1 MKFLITGAS
10 GQLGYDVKLELL
22 NRGYYDILSPSSSV
36 MNLRNK
42 DSVRDTILDYK
53 PDIVFHCAAYTAVD
67 KAEDERELCSDVN
80 INGTKYIVDAC
91 SEVRAKLIFIS
102 TDYVF
107 DGSKDGFYL
116 EDDKVSPVNYYGKTK
131 WLAEENVR
139 GYDNHI
145 ITRISWV
152 FGINGNNFVKT
163 MLKLSD
169 TRDEISVVSD
179 QIGSPTYTKDLSKVL
194 VDMALSDKKGTYH
207 VTNDGTC
214 SWYEFAKYIF
224 ESNNIDIVV
233 NPIKTSDYPTKAKRP
248 HNSRMSKEKL
258 MNDGFSMLP
267 DWKDAVDRY
276 NKELIK
282 VSKKDDLL

>member
-258 MNDGFSMLP
+258 MTTSNFS
-267 DWKDAVDRY
+267 
-276 NKELIK
+276 
-282 VSKKDDLL
+282 SKNNLSINSLSVISP

>member
-91 SEVRAKLIFIS
+91 SEVGAKLIFIS
-102 TDYVF
+102 TNYVF

-116 EDDKVSPVNYYGKTK
+116 EDDKVSPINYYGKTK

-282 VSKKDDLL
+282 VRKKDD

>member
-22 NRGYYDILSPSSSV
+22 NRGYYDILSPSSSA
-36 MNLRNK
+36 MDLRNK

-91 SEVRAKLIFIS
+91 SEVGAKLIFIS

-116 EDDKVSPVNYYGKTK
+116 EDDKVSPINYYGKTK

-194 VDMALSDKKGTYH
+194 VDMALSDKRGTYH

-282 VSKKDDLL
+282 VRKKDD

>member
-36 MNLRNK
+36 MDLRNK

-91 SEVRAKLIFIS
+91 SEVGAKLIFIS

-116 EDDKVSPVNYYGKTK
+116 EDDKVSPINYYGKTK

-179 QIGSPTYTKDLSKVL
+179 QIGSHTYTKDLSKVL

-282 VSKKDDLL
+282 VRKKDD

>member
-36 MNLRNK
+36 MDLRNK

-53 PDIVFHCAAYTAVD
+53 PDVVFHCAAYTAVD

-91 SEVRAKLIFIS
+91 SEVGAKLIFIS

-107 DGSKDGFYL
+107 DGNKDGFYL
-116 EDDKVSPVNYYGKTK
+116 EDDKVSPINYYGKTK

-194 VDMALSDKKGTYH
+194 VDMSLSDKKGTYH

-248 HNSRMSKEKL
+248 YNSRMSKEKL
-258 MNDGFSMLP
+258 VNDGFSMLP

-282 VSKKDDLL
+282 VRKKDD

>member
-36 MNLRNK
+36 MDLRNK

-91 SEVRAKLIFIS
+91 SEVGAKLIFIS

-267 DWKDAVDRY
+267 DWKGAVDRY

-282 VSKKDDLL
+282 VRKKDD

>member
-1 MKFLITGAS
+1 M
-10 GQLGYDVKLELL
+10 
-22 NRGYYDILSPSSSV
+22 
-36 MNLRNK
+36 
-42 DSVRDTILDYK
+42 
-53 PDIVFHCAAYTAVD
+53 
-67 KAEDERELCSDVN
+67 
-80 INGTKYIVDAC
+80 
-91 SEVRAKLIFIS
+91 
-102 TDYVF
+102 
-107 DGSKDGFYL
+107 
-116 EDDKVSPVNYYGKTK
+116 
-131 WLAEENVR
+131 
-139 GYDNHI
+139 
-145 ITRISWV
+145 
-152 FGINGNNFVKT
+152 KT

-282 VSKKDDLL
+282 VRKKDD

>member
-22 NRGYYDILSPSSSV
+22 NRGYYDILSPSSNV
-36 MNLRNK
+36 MDLRNK

-91 SEVRAKLIFIS
+91 SEVGAKLIFIS

-116 EDDKVSPVNYYGKTK
+116 EDDKVSPINYYGKTK

-282 VSKKDDLL
+282 VRKKDD

>member
-22 NRGYYDILSPSSSV
+22 NRGFYDILSPSSSV
-36 MNLRNK
+36 MDLRNK

-53 PDIVFHCAAYTAVD
+53 PDVVFHCAAYTAVD

-91 SEVRAKLIFIS
+91 SEVGAKLIFIS

-116 EDDKVSPVNYYGKTK
+116 EDDKVSPINYYGKTK

-163 MLKLSD
+163 MLRLSD

-207 VTNDGTC
+207 ITNDGTC

-224 ESNNIDIVV
+224 ESNNIDIVI

-258 MNDGFSMLP
+258 VNDGFSMLP

-276 NKELIK
+276 SKELIE
-282 VSKKDDLL
+282 VRKKDD

>member
-22 NRGYYDILSPSSSV
+22 NRGYYDILSPSSSA
-36 MNLRNK
+36 MDLRNK

-91 SEVRAKLIFIS
+91 SEVGAKLIFIS
-102 TDYVF
+102 TDYGF

-282 VSKKDDLL
+282 VRKKDD

>member
-22 NRGYYDILSPSSSV
+22 NRGYYDILSPSSSA
-36 MNLRNK
+36 MDLRNK

-91 SEVRAKLIFIS
+91 SEVGAKLIFIS

-233 NPIKTSDYPTKAKRP
+233 NPIKTSDYPTKAKRQ

-282 VSKKDDLL
+282 VRKKDD

>member
-22 NRGYYDILSPSSSV
+22 NRGYYDILSPSSNV
-36 MNLRNK
+36 MDLRNK

-80 INGTKYIVDAC
+80 INGTKYMVDAC
-91 SEVRAKLIFIS
+91 SEVGAKLIFIS

-116 EDDKVSPVNYYGKTK
+116 EDDKVSPINYYGKTK

-258 MNDGFSMLP
+258 KNAGFSMLP

-282 VSKKDDLL
+282 VRKKDD

>member
-22 NRGYYDILSPSSSV
+22 NRGYYDILSPSSNV
-36 MNLRNK
+36 MDLRNK

-80 INGTKYIVDAC
+80 INGTKYMVDAC
-91 SEVRAKLIFIS
+91 SEVGAKLIFIS

-116 EDDKVSPVNYYGKTK
+116 EDDKVSPINYYGKTK

-194 VDMALSDKKGTYH
+194 VDMALSDKRGTYH

-282 VSKKDDLL
+282 VRKKDD

>member
-22 NRGYYDILSPSSSV
+22 TIGYYDILSPSSSV

-91 SEVRAKLIFIS
+91 SEVGAKLIFIS

-282 VSKKDDLL
+282 VRKKDD

>member
-36 MNLRNK
+36 MDLRNK

-91 SEVRAKLIFIS
+91 SEVGAKLIFIS

-116 EDDKVSPVNYYGKTK
+116 EDDKVSPINYYGKTK

-258 MNDGFSMLP
+258 KNAGFSMLP

-282 VSKKDDLL
+282 VRKKDD

>member
-91 SEVRAKLIFIS
+91 SEVGAKLIFIS

-282 VSKKDDLL
+282 VRKKDD

>member
-22 NRGYYDILSPSSSV
+22 NRGYYDILSPSSST
-36 MNLRNK
+36 MDLRNK

-91 SEVRAKLIFIS
+91 SEVGAKLIFIS

-116 EDDKVSPVNYYGKTK
+116 EDDKVSPINYYGKTK

-282 VSKKDDLL
+282 VRKKDD

>member
-22 NRGYYDILSPSSSV
+22 NRGYYDILSPSSSA
-36 MNLRNK
+36 MDLRNK

-80 INGTKYIVDAC
+80 INGTKYIVEAC
-91 SEVRAKLIFIS
+91 SEVGAKLIFIS

-282 VSKKDDLL
+282 VRKKDD

>member
-36 MNLRNK
+36 MDLRNK

-91 SEVRAKLIFIS
+91 SEVGAKLIFIS

-116 EDDKVSPVNYYGKTK
+116 EDDKVSPINYYGKTK

-248 HNSRMSKEKL
+248 HNSRMSKEK
-258 MNDGFSMLP
+258 
-267 DWKDAVDRY
+267 
-276 NKELIK
+276 
-282 VSKKDDLL
+282 

>member
-1 MKFLITGAS
+1 MKFLIAGAS

-22 NRGYYDILSPSSSV
+22 NRGYYDILSPSSSA
-36 MNLRNK
+36 MDLRNK

-91 SEVRAKLIFIS
+91 SEVGAKLIFIS

-116 EDDKVSPVNYYGKTK
+116 EDDKVSPINYYGKTK

-282 VSKKDDLL
+282 VRKKDD

>member
-36 MNLRNK
+36 MDLRNK

-91 SEVRAKLIFIS
+91 SEVGAKLIFIS

-116 EDDKVSPVNYYGKTK
+116 EDDKVSPINYYGKTK

-282 VSKKDDLL
+282 VRKKDD

>member
-22 NRGYYDILSPSSSV
+22 NRGYYDILSPSSSA
-36 MNLRNK
+36 MDLRNK

-91 SEVRAKLIFIS
+91 SEVGAKLIFIS

-282 VSKKDDLL
+282 VRKKDD

>member
-91 SEVRAKLIFIS
+91 SEVGAKLIFIS

-116 EDDKVSPVNYYGKTK
+116 EDDKVSPINYYGKTK

-282 VSKKDDLL
+282 VRKKDD

>member
-36 MNLRNK
+36 MDLRNK

-91 SEVRAKLIFIS
+91 SEVGAKLIFIS

-116 EDDKVSPVNYYGKTK
+116 EDDKVSPINYYGKTK

-169 TRDEISVVSD
+169 ARDEISVVSD

-258 MNDGFSMLP
+258 KNAGFSMLP

-282 VSKKDDLL
+282 VRKKDD

>member
-36 MNLRNK
+36 MDLRNK
-42 DSVRDTILDYK
+42 DNVRDTILDYK

-91 SEVRAKLIFIS
+91 SEVGAKLIFIS

-116 EDDKVSPVNYYGKTK
+116 EDDKVSPINYYGKTK

-258 MNDGFSMLP
+258 KNAGFSMLP

-282 VSKKDDLL
+282 VRKKDD

>member
-282 VSKKDDLL
+282 VRKKDD

>member
-36 MNLRNK
+36 MDLRNK

-91 SEVRAKLIFIS
+91 SEVGAKLIFIS

-169 TRDEISVVSD
+169 TRDEISVVSN

-282 VSKKDDLL
+282 VRKKDD

>member
-36 MNLRNK
+36 MDLRNK

-67 KAEDERELCSDVN
+67 KAEDERDLCSDVN

-91 SEVRAKLIFIS
+91 SEVGAKLIFIS

-116 EDDKVSPVNYYGKTK
+116 EDDKVSPINYYGKTK

-282 VSKKDDLL
+282 VRKKDD

>member
-22 NRGYYDILSPSSSV
+22 NRGYYDILSPSSNV
-36 MNLRNK
+36 MDLRNK
-42 DSVRDTILDYK
+42 GSVRDTILDYK

-91 SEVRAKLIFIS
+91 SEVGAKLIFIS

-282 VSKKDDLL
+282 VRKKDD

>member
-36 MNLRNK
+36 MDLRNK

-91 SEVRAKLIFIS
+91 SEVGAKLIFIS

-282 VSKKDDLL
+282 VRKKDD

>member
-22 NRGYYDILSPSSSV
+22 NRGYYDILSPSSSA
-36 MNLRNK
+36 MDLRNK

-91 SEVRAKLIFIS
+91 SEVGAKLIFIS

-116 EDDKVSPVNYYGKTK
+116 EDDKVSPINYYGKTK

-282 VSKKDDLL
+282 VRKKDD

>member
-1 MKFLITGAS
+1 M
-10 GQLGYDVKLELL
+10 
-22 NRGYYDILSPSSSV
+22 
-36 MNLRNK
+36 
-42 DSVRDTILDYK
+42 
-53 PDIVFHCAAYTAVD
+53 
-67 KAEDERELCSDVN
+67 
-80 INGTKYIVDAC
+80 
-91 SEVRAKLIFIS
+91 
-102 TDYVF
+102 
-107 DGSKDGFYL
+107 
-116 EDDKVSPVNYYGKTK
+116 
-131 WLAEENVR
+131 
-139 GYDNHI
+139 
-145 ITRISWV
+145 
-152 FGINGNNFVKT
+152 KT

-179 QIGSPTYTKDLSKVL
+179 QIGSPTYTNDLSKVL

-282 VSKKDDLL
+282 VRKKDD

>member
-22 NRGYYDILSPSSSV
+22 NRGYYDILSPSSSA
-36 MNLRNK
+36 MDLRNK

-53 PDIVFHCAAYTAVD
+53 PDVVFHCAAYTAVD

-91 SEVRAKLIFIS
+91 SEVGAKLIFIS

-282 VSKKDDLL
+282 VRKKDD